1 MNYYFY
7 KAVNLDGSLIDGIVE
22 AEDLAAVYDDLNA
35 KSLRVLVVKK
45 ASGVA
50 ARIRQHLSS
59 RGIKRTDIIECVR
72 NLSVMLK
79 AGIPLLSALEDS
91 IAAIENK
98 ALKSALSDV
107 KKEIE
112 LGMNFSDALS
122 RQGRIFPDIFI
133 RLAKV
138 GESTGRL
145 DTSLS
150 DVADHLQRIEDLS
163 QAIKRSLFYP
173 VFAIVTTTGAMI
185 FWFVYVLPKIMNVI
199 QEMGVELPF
208 ITRALM
214 AVSNTISSYWYVILG
229 ILICLVVA
237 VLVLRSREKTRYYY
251 DLMILKVP
259 IMKLIVYNK
268 LIALFSEQM
277 RILIVAGLTIDRT
290 LDIVAGV
297 IDNLVFRKA
306 ILAVRENVLLGSK
319 ISDTL
324 KDQKVFPPMV
334 TRMVS
339 AGERSGNLDMQFSF
353 LAGYYI
359 KKLDDISSKLG
370 KMIEP
375 ILLSFVGIVFILI
388 LMAVLMPVYDLVSK
402 VSKL

>member
-22 AEDLAAVYDDLNA
+22 AENPATVYEDLTA

-45 ASGVA
+45 ASKMA
-50 ARIRQHLSS
+50 AKLRQHFAS
-59 RGIKRTDIIECVR
+59 RGVKRLDIIECVR
-72 NLSVMLK
+72 NLSVMLT

-91 IAAIENK
+91 IEATENK
-98 ALKSALSDV
+98 SLKSALVDA

-122 RQGRIFPDIFI
+122 HQRGIFPDIFI
-133 RLAKV
+133 RLTKV

-145 DTSLS
+145 DKSLT
-150 DVADHLQRIEDLS
+150 DVADHLQRLEDLS

-199 QEMGVELPF
+199 QEMGVELPV
-208 ITRALM
+208 ITRVLM
-214 AVSNTISSYWYVILG
+214 AVSNAISSYWYVIAG
-229 ILICLVVA
+229 MVI
-237 VLVLRSREKTRYYY
+237 VLVISVQVMRTKEKTRYYY
-251 DLMILKVP
+251 DLMLLKLP
-259 IMKLIVYNK
+259 IVKLIIYNK
-268 LIALFSEQM
+268 LLALFTEQM

-297 IDNLVFRKA
+297 IDNLVFRRA
-306 ILAVRENVLLGSK
+306 ILAVRENVLLGSR
-319 ISDTL
+319 ISDSL
-324 KDQKVFPPMV
+324 KEHKIFPPMV
-334 TRMVS
+334 TRMVN
-339 AGERSGNLDMQFSF
+339 AGERSGNLDTQFSF
-353 LAGYYI
+353 LSGYYI
-359 KKLDDISSKLG
+359 KRLDDISAKLG

-375 ILLSFVGIVFILI
+375 ILLSIVGIVFILI
-388 LMAVLMPVYDLVSK
+388 LMAVLLPVYELVSK
-402 VSKL
+402 VGKM

>member
-22 AEDLAAVYDDLNA
+22 AENPAAVYEDLTA

-45 ASGVA
+45 ASKMA
-50 ARIRQHLSS
+50 AKLRQHFAS
-59 RGIKRTDIIECVR
+59 RGVKRLDIIECVR
-72 NLSVMLK
+72 NLSVMLT

-91 IAAIENK
+91 IEATENK
-98 ALKSALSDV
+98 SLKSALADA

-122 RQGRIFPDIFI
+122 HQRGIFPDIFI
-133 RLAKV
+133 RLTKV

-145 DTSLS
+145 DKSLT
-150 DVADHLQRIEDLS
+150 DVADHLQRLEDLS

-199 QEMGVELPF
+199 QEMGVELPV
-208 ITRALM
+208 ITRVLM
-214 AVSNTISSYWYVILG
+214 AVSNAISSYWYVIAG
-229 ILICLVVA
+229 MVIAFVIT
-237 VLVLRSREKTRYYY
+237 VLVMRTQEKTRYFY
-251 DLMILKVP
+251 DLMLLKLP
-259 IMKLIVYNK
+259 IVKLIIYNK
-268 LIALFSEQM
+268 LLALFTEQM

-297 IDNLVFRKA
+297 IDNLVFRRA
-306 ILAVRENVLLGSK
+306 ILAVRENVLLGSR
-319 ISDTL
+319 ISDSL
-324 KDQKVFPPMV
+324 KEHKIFPPMV
-334 TRMVS
+334 TRMVN
-339 AGERSGNLDMQFSF
+339 AGERSGNLDTQFSF
-353 LAGYYI
+353 LSGYYI
-359 KKLDDISSKLG
+359 KRLDDISAKLG

-375 ILLSFVGIVFILI
+375 ILLSIVGIVFILI
-388 LMAVLMPVYDLVSK
+388 LMAVLLPVYELVSK
-402 VSKL
+402 VGKM

>member
-7 KAVNLDGSLIDGIVE
+7 KAVNVDGSLIDGIVE
-22 AEDLAAVYDDLNA
+22 AEDLASVYDDLTA
-35 KSLRVLVVKK
+35 KSLRVLAVKK
-45 ASGVA
+45 ASKMA
-50 ARIRQHLSS
+50 ARLRQRFAS
-59 RGIKRTDIIECVR
+59 RGVKRVDVIECVR
-72 NLSVMLK
+72 NLSVMLT

-91 IAAIENK
+91 IEATENK
-98 ALKSALSDV
+98 SLKSALTDA

-112 LGMNFSDALS
+112 LGLNFSDALS
-122 RQGRIFPDIFI
+122 RQRGIFPDILV
-133 RLAKV
+133 RLTKV

-145 DTSLS
+145 DKSLI

-208 ITRALM
+208 ITRVLM
-214 AVSNTISSYWYVILG
+214 AMSNAISTYWYVIV
-229 ILICLVVA
+229 CVVIALAIA
-237 VLVLRSREKTRYYY
+237 VQVMRTREKTRYYY
-251 DLMILKVP
+251 DFMLLKLP
-259 IMKLIVYNK
+259 IVKLIVYNK
-268 LIALFSEQM
+268 LLALFAEQM

-297 IDNLVFRKA
+297 IDNLVFRRA
-306 ILAVRENVLLGSK
+306 IVAVRENVLLGSR

-324 KDQKVFPPMV
+324 KDHKIFPPMV
-334 TRMVS
+334 TRMVN
-339 AGERSGNLDMQFSF
+339 AGERSGNLDTQFAF
-353 LAGYYI
+353 LSGYYI
-359 KKLDDISSKLG
+359 KRLDDISSKLG

-375 ILLSFVGIVFILI
+375 ILLSIVGLVFILI
-388 LMAVLMPVYDLVSK
+388 LMAVLLPVYELVSK
-402 VSKL
+402 VGKM

>member
-7 KAVNLDGSLIDGIVE
+7 KAVNVDGSLIDGIIE
-22 AEDLAAVYDDLNA
+22 AEDQAAAYDDLVA

-45 ASGVA
+45 ASRMA
-50 ARIRQHLSS
+50 ARLRQHFVS
-59 RGIKRTDIIECVR
+59 RRVKRVDIIECVR
-72 NLSVMLK
+72 NLSVMLT

-91 IAAIENK
+91 IEATENK
-98 ALKSALSDV
+98 SLKSAIEDA

-112 LGMNFSDALS
+112 LGLNFSDALS
-122 RQGRIFPDIFI
+122 RQKGIFPDILI
-133 RLAKV
+133 RLVKV

-145 DTSLS
+145 DKSLT

-208 ITRALM
+208 ITQALM
-214 AVSNTISSYWYVILG
+214 AVSNAISTYWYVIVG
-229 ILICLVVA
+229 IVIACIIAIQVM
-237 VLVLRSREKTRYYY
+237 RTGEKTLYYY
-251 DLMILKVP
+251 DYMLLKLP
-259 IMKLIVYNK
+259 IVKLIVYNK
-268 LIALFSEQM
+268 LLVLFTEQM

-297 IDNLVFRKA
+297 IDNLVFRRA
-306 ILAVRENVLLGSK
+306 IVAVRENVLLGSR
-319 ISDTL
+319 ISDAL
-324 KDQKVFPPMV
+324 KDHKIFPPMV
-334 TRMVS
+334 TRMVN
-339 AGERSGNLDMQFSF
+339 AGEKSGNLDTQFAF

-359 KKLDDISSKLG
+359 KRLDDISSKLG

-375 ILLSFVGIVFILI
+375 ILLSIVGLVFILI
-388 LMAVLMPVYDLVSK
+388 LMAVLLPVYELVSK
-402 VSKL
+402 VGKM

>member
-7 KAVNLDGSLIDGIVE
+7 KAVNLDGSLIDGIIE
-22 AEDLAAVYDDLNA
+22 AEDLSAVYDDLTA

-45 ASGVA
+45 ASGFA

-59 RGIKRTDIIECVR
+59 RGIKRTDVIECVR

-91 IAAIENK
+91 IAATENK

-214 AVSNTISSYWYVILG
+214 AVSNTIALYWYVILG
-229 ILICLVVA
+229 ILICLVIA
-237 VLVLRSREKTRYYY
+237 VLVLRGREKTRYYY

-297 IDNLVFRKA
+297 IDNLVFRRA

-324 KDQKVFPPMV
+324 KDQKIFPPMV

-375 ILLSFVGIVFILI
+375 ILLSIVGIVFILI

>member
-1 MNYYFY
+1 
-7 KAVNLDGSLIDGIVE
+7 
-22 AEDLAAVYDDLNA
+22 
-35 KSLRVLVVKK
+35 
-45 ASGVA
+45 
-50 ARIRQHLSS
+50 
-59 RGIKRTDIIECVR
+59 
-72 NLSVMLK
+72 
-79 AGIPLLSALEDS
+79 
-91 IAAIENK
+91 
-98 ALKSALSDV
+98 
-107 KKEIE
+107 
-112 LGMNFSDALS
+112 
-122 RQGRIFPDIFI
+122 
-133 RLAKV
+133 
-138 GESTGRL
+138 
-145 DTSLS
+145 
-150 DVADHLQRIEDLS
+150 VADHLQRIEDLS

-173 VFAIVTTTGAMI
+173 VFAIVTTTGAMV

-214 AVSNTISSYWYVILG
+214 AVSNTISTYWYVILAFVV
-229 ILICLVVA
+229 CLVVA
-237 VLVLRSREKTRYYY
+237 LVVSRTRERTRYYY
-251 DLMILKVP
+251 DFMLLRLP
-259 IMKLIVYNK
+259 IVKLIVYNK
-268 LIALFSEQM
+268 LLALFAEQM

-297 IDNLVFRKA
+297 IDNLVFRRA
-306 ILAVRENVLLGSK
+306 ILAVRENVLLGSR

-324 KDQKVFPPMV
+324 KEQKIFPPMV

-353 LAGYYI
+353 LSGYYI

-375 ILLSFVGIVFILI
+375 ILLSIVGIVFILI

>member
-7 KAVNLDGSLIDGIVE
+7 KAVNVDGSLIDGIVE
-22 AEDLAAVYDDLNA
+22 AEDQAAAYDDLVA

-45 ASGVA
+45 ASRMA
-50 ARIRQHLSS
+50 ARLRQHFVS
-59 RGIKRTDIIECVR
+59 RRVKRVDIIECIR
-72 NLSVMLK
+72 NLSVMLT

-91 IAAIENK
+91 IEATDNK
-98 ALKSALSDV
+98 SLKSALVDA

-112 LGMNFSDALS
+112 LGLNFSDALS
-122 RQGRIFPDIFI
+122 RQKGIFPDILI
-133 RLAKV
+133 RLVKV

-145 DTSLS
+145 DKSLT

-214 AVSNTISSYWYVILG
+214 AVSNAISTYWYVIVG
-229 ILICLVVA
+229 IVIASIIAIQVM
-237 VLVLRSREKTRYYY
+237 RTREKTRYYY
-251 DLMILKVP
+251 DYMLLKLP
-259 IMKLIVYNK
+259 IVKLIVYNK
-268 LIALFSEQM
+268 LLVLFTEQM

-297 IDNLVFRKA
+297 IDNLVFRRA
-306 ILAVRENVLLGSK
+306 IVAVRENVLLGSR

-324 KDQKVFPPMV
+324 KDHKIFPPMV
-334 TRMVS
+334 TRMVN
-339 AGERSGNLDMQFSF
+339 AGEKSGNLDTQFAF
-353 LAGYYI
+353 LSGYYI
-359 KKLDDISSKLG
+359 KRLDDVSSKLG

-375 ILLSFVGIVFILI
+375 ILLSIVGLVFILI
-388 LMAVLMPVYDLVSK
+388 LMAVLLPVYELVSK
-402 VSKL
+402 VGKM

>member
-7 KAVNLDGSLIDGIVE
+7 KAVNVDGSLIDGIVE
-22 AEDLAAVYDDLNA
+22 AENQAAVYEDLTA
-35 KSLRVLVVKK
+35 KSLRVLAVKK
-45 ASGVA
+45 ASRMA
-50 ARIRQHLSS
+50 ARIRQHFVS
-59 RGIKRTDIIECVR
+59 RHVKRVDIIECIR
-72 NLSVMLK
+72 NLSVMLT

-91 IAAIENK
+91 IEATDNK
-98 ALKSALSDV
+98 SLKSALTDA

-112 LGMNFSDALS
+112 LGLNFSDALS
-122 RQGRIFPDIFI
+122 RQKGIFPDILI
-133 RLAKV
+133 RLVKV

-145 DTSLS
+145 DKSLT

-208 ITRALM
+208 ITRVLM
-214 AVSNTISSYWYVILG
+214 AVSNAISTYWYVILG
-229 ILICLVVA
+229 IAVICIIGIQIM
-237 VLVLRSREKTRYYY
+237 RTREKTRYYY
-251 DLMILKVP
+251 DRMLLKLP
-259 IMKLIVYNK
+259 IVKLIVYNK
-268 LIALFSEQM
+268 LLALFAEQM

-297 IDNLVFRKA
+297 VDNLVFRRA
-306 ILAVRENVLLGSK
+306 IVAVRESVLLGGR

-324 KDQKVFPPMV
+324 KEHKIFPPMV
-334 TRMVS
+334 TRMVN
-339 AGERSGNLDMQFSF
+339 AGEKRGNLDTQFSF
-353 LAGYYI
+353 LSGYYI
-359 KKLDDISSKLG
+359 KRLDDISSKLG

-375 ILLSFVGIVFILI
+375 ILLSIVGLVFILI
-388 LMAVLMPVYDLVSK
+388 LMAVLMPVYELVSK
-402 VSKL
+402 VGKM

>member
-22 AEDLAAVYDDLNA
+22 AEDPAAVYEDLTA

-45 ASGVA
+45 ASKIA
-50 ARIRQHLSS
+50 AKLRQHIAS
-59 RGIKRTDIIECVR
+59 RGVKRLDIIECVR
-72 NLSVMLK
+72 NLSVMLT

-91 IAAIENK
+91 IEATENK
-98 ALKSALSDV
+98 SLKSALSNA

-122 RQGRIFPDIFI
+122 HQRGIFPDIFI
-133 RLAKV
+133 RLTKV

-145 DTSLS
+145 DKSLT
-150 DVADHLQRIEDLS
+150 DVADHLQRLEDLS

-199 QEMGVELPF
+199 QEMGVELPV
-208 ITRALM
+208 ITRVLM
-214 AVSNTISSYWYVILG
+214 AVSNAISSYWYVIAG
-229 ILICLVVA
+229 MVIAFVIT
-237 VLVLRSREKTRYYY
+237 VLVMRTQEKTRYFY
-251 DLMILKVP
+251 DLMLLKLP
-259 IMKLIVYNK
+259 IVKLIIYNK
-268 LIALFSEQM
+268 LLALFTEQM

-297 IDNLVFRKA
+297 IDNLVFRRA
-306 ILAVRENVLLGSK
+306 ILAVRENVLLGSR
-319 ISDTL
+319 ISDSL
-324 KDQKVFPPMV
+324 KEHKIFPPMV
-334 TRMVS
+334 TRMVN
-339 AGERSGNLDMQFSF
+339 AGERSGNLDTQFSF
-353 LAGYYI
+353 LSGYYI
-359 KKLDDISSKLG
+359 KRLDDISAKLG

-375 ILLSFVGIVFILI
+375 ILLSIVGIVFILI
-388 LMAVLMPVYDLVSK
+388 LMAVLLPVYELVSK
-402 VSKL
+402 VGKM

>member
-7 KAVNLDGSLIDGIVE
+7 KAVNVDGSLIDGIVE
-22 AEDLAAVYDDLNA
+22 AEDQAAAYDDLVA

-45 ASGVA
+45 ASRMA
-50 ARIRQHLSS
+50 ARLRQHFVS
-59 RGIKRTDIIECVR
+59 RRVKRIDIIECVR
-72 NLSVMLK
+72 NLSVMLT

-91 IAAIENK
+91 IEATENK
-98 ALKSALSDV
+98 SLKSALADA

-112 LGMNFSDALS
+112 LGLNFSDALS
-122 RQGRIFPDIFI
+122 RQKGIFPDILI
-133 RLAKV
+133 RLVKV

-145 DTSLS
+145 DKSLT
-150 DVADHLQRIEDLS
+150 DVADHLQRIDDLS

-214 AVSNTISSYWYVILG
+214 AVSNAISTYWYVIVG
-229 ILICLVVA
+229 IVIVCIIAIQVM
-237 VLVLRSREKTRYYY
+237 RTREKTRYYY
-251 DLMILKVP
+251 DYMLLKLP
-259 IMKLIVYNK
+259 IVKLIVYNK
-268 LIALFSEQM
+268 LLVLFTEQM

-297 IDNLVFRKA
+297 IDNLVFRRA
-306 ILAVRENVLLGSK
+306 IVAVRENVLLGSR

-324 KDQKVFPPMV
+324 KDHKIFPPMV
-334 TRMVS
+334 TRMVN
-339 AGERSGNLDMQFSF
+339 AGEKSGNLDTQFSF
-353 LAGYYI
+353 LSGYYI
-359 KKLDDISSKLG
+359 KRLDDVSSKLG

-375 ILLSFVGIVFILI
+375 ILLSIVGLVFILI
-388 LMAVLMPVYDLVSK
+388 LMAVLLPVYELVSK
-402 VSKL
+402 VGKM

>member
-7 KAVNLDGSLIDGIVE
+7 KAVNVDGSLIDGIVE
-22 AEDLAAVYDDLNA
+22 AEDQAAAYDDLVA
-35 KSLRVLVVKK
+35 KSLKVLVVKK
-45 ASGVA
+45 ASRMA
-50 ARIRQHLSS
+50 ARLRQHFVS
-59 RGIKRTDIIECVR
+59 RHVKRVDIIECVR
-72 NLSVMLK
+72 NLSVMLT

-91 IAAIENK
+91 IEATENK
-98 ALKSALSDV
+98 SLKSALADA

-112 LGMNFSDALS
+112 LGLNFSDALS
-122 RQGRIFPDIFI
+122 RQKGIFPDILI
-133 RLAKV
+133 RLVKV

-145 DTSLS
+145 DKSLT

-214 AVSNTISSYWYVILG
+214 AVSNAISTYWYVIVG
-229 ILICLVVA
+229 IVIVCIIAILA
-237 VLVLRSREKTRYYY
+237 MRTREKTRYYY
-251 DLMILKVP
+251 DYMLLKLP
-259 IMKLIVYNK
+259 IVKLIVYNK
-268 LIALFSEQM
+268 LLVLFTEQM

-297 IDNLVFRKA
+297 IDNLVFRRA
-306 ILAVRENVLLGSK
+306 IVAVRENVLLGSR

-324 KDQKVFPPMV
+324 KDHKIFPPMV
-334 TRMVS
+334 TRMVN
-339 AGERSGNLDMQFSF
+339 AGEKSGNLDTQFSF
-353 LAGYYI
+353 LSGYYI
-359 KKLDDISSKLG
+359 KRLDDVSSKLG

-375 ILLSFVGIVFILI
+375 ILLSIVGLVFILI
-388 LMAVLMPVYDLVSK
+388 LMAVLLPVYELVSK
-402 VSKL
+402 VGKM

>member
-7 KAVNLDGSLIDGIVE
+7 KAVNVDGSLIDGIVE
-22 AEDLAAVYDDLNA
+22 AEDQAAAYDDLVA

-45 ASGVA
+45 ASRMA
-50 ARIRQHLSS
+50 ARLRQHFVS
-59 RGIKRTDIIECVR
+59 RRVKRVDIIECVR
-72 NLSVMLK
+72 NLSVMLT

-91 IAAIENK
+91 IEATENK
-98 ALKSALSDV
+98 SLKSALSDA

-112 LGMNFSDALS
+112 LGLNFSDALS
-122 RQGRIFPDIFI
+122 RQKGIFPDILI
-133 RLAKV
+133 RLVKV

-145 DTSLS
+145 DKSLT

-214 AVSNTISSYWYVILG
+214 AVSNAISTYWYVIVG
-229 ILICLVVA
+229 IVIASIIAIQVM
-237 VLVLRSREKTRYYY
+237 RTREKTRYYY
-251 DLMILKVP
+251 DYMLLKLP
-259 IMKLIVYNK
+259 IVKLIVYNK
-268 LIALFSEQM
+268 LLVLFTEQM

-297 IDNLVFRKA
+297 IDNLVFRRA
-306 ILAVRENVLLGSK
+306 IVAVRENVLLGSR

-324 KDQKVFPPMV
+324 KDHKIFPPMV
-334 TRMVS
+334 TRMVN
-339 AGERSGNLDMQFSF
+339 AGEKSGNLDTQFAF
-353 LAGYYI
+353 LSGYYI
-359 KKLDDISSKLG
+359 KRLDDVSSKLG

-375 ILLSFVGIVFILI
+375 ILLSIVGLVFILI
-388 LMAVLMPVYDLVSK
+388 LMAVLLPVYELVSK
-402 VSKL
+402 VGKM

>member
-22 AEDLAAVYDDLNA
+22 AENPATVYEDLTA

-45 ASGVA
+45 ASKMA
-50 ARIRQHLSS
+50 AKLRQHFAS
-59 RGIKRTDIIECVR
+59 RGVKRLDIIECVR
-72 NLSVMLK
+72 NLSVMLT

-91 IAAIENK
+91 IEATENK
-98 ALKSALSDV
+98 SLKSALVDA

-122 RQGRIFPDIFI
+122 HQRGIFPDIFI
-133 RLAKV
+133 RLTKV

-145 DTSLS
+145 DKSLT
-150 DVADHLQRIEDLS
+150 DVADHLQRLEDLS

-199 QEMGVELPF
+199 QEMGVELPV
-208 ITRALM
+208 ITRVLM
-214 AVSNTISSYWYVILG
+214 AVSNAISSYWYVIAG
-229 ILICLVVA
+229 MVIAFVIT
-237 VLVLRSREKTRYYY
+237 VLVMRTQEKTRYFY
-251 DLMILKVP
+251 DLMLLKLP
-259 IMKLIVYNK
+259 IVKLIIYNK
-268 LIALFSEQM
+268 LLALFTEQM

-297 IDNLVFRKA
+297 IDNLVFRRA
-306 ILAVRENVLLGSK
+306 ILAVRENVLLGSR
-319 ISDTL
+319 ISDSL
-324 KDQKVFPPMV
+324 KEHKIFPPMV
-334 TRMVS
+334 TRMVN
-339 AGERSGNLDMQFSF
+339 AGERSGNLDTQFSF
-353 LAGYYI
+353 LSGYYI
-359 KKLDDISSKLG
+359 KRLDDISAKLG

-375 ILLSFVGIVFILI
+375 ILLSIVGIVFILI
-388 LMAVLMPVYDLVSK
+388 LMAVLLPVYELVSK
-402 VSKL
+402 VGKM

>member
-1 MNYYFY
+1 MSYYFY
-7 KAVNLDGSLIDGIVE
+7 KAINLDGSLIDGIVE
-22 AEDLAAVYDDLNA
+22 AEDLAAVYDDLTA

-50 ARIRQHLSS
+50 ARLRQYFTA
-59 RGIKRTDIIECVR
+59 RGIKRADIIECVR

-91 IAAIENK
+91 IDAVENK
-98 ALKSALSDV
+98 TLKSSLSDV

-122 RQGRIFPDIFI
+122 RQSRIFPDIFI
-133 RLAKV
+133 RLARV

-150 DVADHLQRIEDLS
+150 DVADHLQRIDDLS

-185 FWFVYVLPKIMNVI
+185 FWFVYVLPKIMGVI
-199 QEMGVELPF
+199 QEMGVDLPF

-214 AVSNTISSYWYVILG
+214 AVSNAISTYWYIILGVILAF
-229 ILICLVVA
+229 LIT
-237 VLVLRSREKTRYYY
+237 VLMMRTREKTRYYY
-251 DLMILKVP
+251 DLMLLKLP
-259 IMKLIVYNK
+259 IVKLIVFNK
-268 LIALFSEQM
+268 LLALFAEQM
-277 RILIVAGLTIDRT
+277 RILVVAGLTIDRT
-290 LDIVAGV
+290 LEIVAGV
-297 IDNLVFRKA
+297 IDNLVFRRA
-306 ILAVRENVLLGSK
+306 ILAVRENVLLGSR

-324 KDQKVFPPMV
+324 KDHKVFPPMV

-339 AGERSGNLDMQFSF
+339 AGERSGNLDTQFSF
-353 LAGYYI
+353 LSGYYI

-375 ILLSFVGIVFILI
+375 ILLSIVGILFILI
-388 LMAVLMPVYDLVSK
+388 LMAVLMPVYDLVAK

>member
-7 KAVNLDGSLIDGIVE
+7 KAVNVDGSLIDGIVE
-22 AEDLAAVYDDLNA
+22 AEDLASVYDDLTA
-35 KSLRVLVVKK
+35 KSLRVLAVKK
-45 ASGVA
+45 ASKMA
-50 ARIRQHLSS
+50 AKLRQHFAS
-59 RGIKRTDIIECVR
+59 RGVKRLDIIECVR
-72 NLSVMLK
+72 NLSVMLT

-91 IAAIENK
+91 IEATENK
-98 ALKSALSDV
+98 SLKSALTDA

-112 LGMNFSDALS
+112 LGLNFSDALS
-122 RQGRIFPDIFI
+122 RQRGIFPDILV
-133 RLAKV
+133 RLTKV

-145 DTSLS
+145 DKSLT

-208 ITRALM
+208 ITRVLM
-214 AVSNTISSYWYVILG
+214 AMSNAISTYWYVIV
-229 ILICLVVA
+229 CVVIALAIA
-237 VLVLRSREKTRYYY
+237 VQVMRTREKTRYYY
-251 DLMILKVP
+251 DFMLLKLP
-259 IMKLIVYNK
+259 IVKLIVYNK
-268 LIALFSEQM
+268 LLALFAEQM

-297 IDNLVFRKA
+297 IDNLVFRRA
-306 ILAVRENVLLGSK
+306 IVAVRENVLLGSR

-324 KDQKVFPPMV
+324 KDHKIFPPMV
-334 TRMVS
+334 TRMVN
-339 AGERSGNLDMQFSF
+339 AGERSGNLDTQFAF
-353 LAGYYI
+353 LSGYYI
-359 KKLDDISSKLG
+359 KRLDDISSKLG

-375 ILLSFVGIVFILI
+375 ILLSIVGLVFILI
-388 LMAVLMPVYDLVSK
+388 LMAVLLPVYELVSK
-402 VSKL
+402 VGKM

>member
-7 KAVNLDGSLIDGIVE
+7 KAVNVDGSLIDGIVE
-22 AEDLAAVYDDLNA
+22 AEDQAAVYDDLAA
-35 KSLRVLVVKK
+35 KSLRVLVVRK
-45 ASGVA
+45 ASRMA
-50 ARIRQHLSS
+50 ARIRQHFAS
-59 RGIKRTDIIECVR
+59 RRVKRVDVIECVR
-72 NLSVMLK
+72 NLSVMLT

-91 IAAIENK
+91 IEATENK
-98 ALKSALSDV
+98 SLKSALADA

-112 LGMNFSDALS
+112 LGLNFSDALS
-122 RQGRIFPDIFI
+122 RQRGIFPDILV
-133 RLAKV
+133 RLTRV

-145 DTSLS
+145 DKSLT

-208 ITRALM
+208 ITRVLM
-214 AVSNTISSYWYVILG
+214 ALSNAISTYWY
-229 ILICLVVA
+229 LIVGVLIALAIA
-237 VLVLRSREKTRYYY
+237 VQVMRTRDKTRYYY
-251 DLMILKVP
+251 DLMLLKLP
-259 IMKLIVYNK
+259 IVKLIVYNK
-268 LIALFSEQM
+268 LLALFAEQM

-297 IDNLVFRKA
+297 IDNLVFRRA
-306 ILAVRENVLLGSK
+306 IVAVRENVLLGSR

-324 KDQKVFPPMV
+324 KDHKIFPPMV
-334 TRMVS
+334 TRMVN
-339 AGERSGNLDMQFSF
+339 AGERSGNLDTQFSF
-353 LAGYYI
+353 LSGYYI
-359 KKLDDISSKLG
+359 KRLDDISSKLG

-375 ILLSFVGIVFILI
+375 ILLSIVGLVFILI
-388 LMAVLMPVYDLVSK
+388 LMAVLLPVYELVSK
-402 VSKL
+402 VGKM

>member
-7 KAVNLDGSLIDGIVE
+7 KAVNVDGSLIDGIVE
-22 AEDLAAVYDDLNA
+22 AEDQASAYDDLVA

-45 ASGVA
+45 ASRMA
-50 ARIRQHLSS
+50 ARLRQHFVS
-59 RGIKRTDIIECVR
+59 RRVKRVDIIECVR
-72 NLSVMLK
+72 NLSVMLT

-91 IAAIENK
+91 IEATENK
-98 ALKSALSDV
+98 SLNSALADA

-112 LGMNFSDALS
+112 LGLNFSDALS
-122 RQGRIFPDIFI
+122 RQKGIFPDILI
-133 RLAKV
+133 RLVKV

-145 DTSLS
+145 DKSLT

-214 AVSNTISSYWYVILG
+214 AVSNAISTYWYVIVG
-229 ILICLVVA
+229 IVIASIIAIQVM
-237 VLVLRSREKTRYYY
+237 RTREKTRYYY
-251 DLMILKVP
+251 DYMLLKLP
-259 IMKLIVYNK
+259 IVKLIVYNK
-268 LIALFSEQM
+268 LLVLFTEQM

-297 IDNLVFRKA
+297 IDNLVFRRA
-306 ILAVRENVLLGSK
+306 IVAVRENVLLGSR

-324 KDQKVFPPMV
+324 KDHKIFPLMV
-334 TRMVS
+334 TRMVN
-339 AGERSGNLDMQFSF
+339 AGEKSGNLDTQFAF
-353 LAGYYI
+353 LSGYYI
-359 KKLDDISSKLG
+359 KRLDDVSSKLG

-375 ILLSFVGIVFILI
+375 ILLSIVGLVFILI
-388 LMAVLMPVYDLVSK
+388 LMAVLLPVYELVSK
-402 VSKL
+402 VGKM

>member
-7 KAVNLDGSLIDGIVE
+7 KAVNVDGSLIDGIVE
-22 AEDLAAVYDDLNA
+22 AEDQAAAYDDLVA

-45 ASGVA
+45 ASRMA
-50 ARIRQHLSS
+50 ARLRQHFVS
-59 RGIKRTDIIECVR
+59 RRVKRVDIIECVR
-72 NLSVMLK
+72 NLSVMLT

-91 IAAIENK
+91 IEATENK
-98 ALKSALSDV
+98 SLKSALSDA
-107 KKEIE
+107 KKDIE
-112 LGMNFSDALS
+112 LGLNFSDALS
-122 RQGRIFPDIFI
+122 RQKGVFPDILI
-133 RLAKV
+133 RLVKV

-145 DTSLS
+145 DKSLT

-208 ITRALM
+208 ITQALM
-214 AVSNTISSYWYVILG
+214 AVSNAISTYWYVIVG
-229 ILICLVVA
+229 IVSACIIAIQVM
-237 VLVLRSREKTRYYY
+237 RTREKTRYYY
-251 DLMILKVP
+251 DYMLLKLP
-259 IMKLIVYNK
+259 IVKLIVYNK
-268 LIALFSEQM
+268 LLVLFTEQM

-297 IDNLVFRKA
+297 IDNLVFRRA
-306 ILAVRENVLLGSK
+306 IVAVRENVLLGSR

-324 KDQKVFPPMV
+324 KDHKIFPPMV
-334 TRMVS
+334 TRMVN
-339 AGERSGNLDMQFSF
+339 AGEKSGNLDTQFAF

-359 KKLDDISSKLG
+359 KRLDDISSKLG

-375 ILLSFVGIVFILI
+375 ILLSIVGLVFILI
-388 LMAVLMPVYDLVSK
+388 LMAVLLPVYELVSK
-402 VSKL
+402 VGKM

>member
-7 KAVNLDGSLIDGIVE
+7 KAVNIDGSLIDGIVE
-22 AEDLAAVYDDLNA
+22 AEDQAAAYEDLTARN
-35 KSLRVLVVKK
+35 LRVLVVKK
-45 ASGVA
+45 ASKIA
-50 ARIRQHLSS
+50 ARLRQHFIS
-59 RGIKRTDIIECVR
+59 RRVKRGDMVECIR
-72 NLSVMLK
+72 NLSVMLT
-79 AGIPLLSALEDS
+79 AGIPLLNALEDS
-91 IAAIENK
+91 IEATENRS
-98 ALKSALSDV
+98 LKSALTDA

-112 LGMNFSDALS
+112 LGLNFSDTLS
-122 RQGRIFPDIFI
+122 RQRGIFPDILI
-133 RLAKV
+133 RLVKV

-145 DTSLS
+145 DKSLT

-199 QEMGVELPF
+199 QEMGVELPL

-214 AVSNTISSYWYVILG
+214 VGSNAISTYWYVIIG
-229 ILICLVVA
+229 IVILCVIA
-237 VLVLRSREKTRYYY
+237 IQIMRTREKTRYYY
-251 DLMILKVP
+251 DYMLLKLP
-259 IMKLIVYNK
+259 IVKLIVYNK
-268 LIALFSEQM
+268 LLALFAEQM

-297 IDNLVFRKA
+297 IDNLVFRRA
-306 ILAVRENVLLGSK
+306 LVAVRENVLLGSR

-324 KDQKVFPPMV
+324 KDHNIFPPMV

-339 AGERSGNLDMQFSF
+339 AGEKSGNLDTQFSF
-353 LAGYYI
+353 LSGYYI
-359 KKLDDISSKLG
+359 KRLDDISAKLG

-375 ILLSFVGIVFILI
+375 ILLSIVGLVFILI
-388 LMAVLMPVYDLVSK
+388 LMAVLLPVYDLVSK
-402 VSKL
+402 VGKM

>member
-7 KAVNLDGSLIDGIVE
+7 KAVNVDGSLIDGIVE
-22 AEDLAAVYDDLNA
+22 AEDQAAAYDDLVA

-45 ASGVA
+45 ASRMA
-50 ARIRQHLSS
+50 ARLRQHFVS
-59 RGIKRTDIIECVR
+59 RRVKRVDIIECVR
-72 NLSVMLK
+72 NLSVMLT

-91 IAAIENK
+91 IEATENK
-98 ALKSALSDV
+98 SLKSALADA

-112 LGMNFSDALS
+112 LGLNFSDALS
-122 RQGRIFPDIFI
+122 RQKGIFPDILI
-133 RLAKV
+133 RLVKV

-145 DTSLS
+145 DKSLT

-214 AVSNTISSYWYVILG
+214 AVSNAISTYWYVIVG
-229 ILICLVVA
+229 IVIACIIAIQVM
-237 VLVLRSREKTRYYY
+237 RTREKTRYYY
-251 DLMILKVP
+251 DYMLLKLP
-259 IMKLIVYNK
+259 IVKLIVYNK
-268 LIALFSEQM
+268 LLVLFTEQM

-297 IDNLVFRKA
+297 IDNLVFRRA
-306 ILAVRENVLLGSK
+306 IVAVRENVLLGSR

-324 KDQKVFPPMV
+324 KDHKIFPPMV
-334 TRMVS
+334 TRMVN
-339 AGERSGNLDMQFSF
+339 AGEKSGNLDTQFAF
-353 LAGYYI
+353 LSGYYI
-359 KKLDDISSKLG
+359 KRLDDVSSKLG

-375 ILLSFVGIVFILI
+375 ILLSIVGLVFILI
-388 LMAVLMPVYDLVSK
+388 LMAVLLPVYELVSK
-402 VSKL
+402 VGKM

>member
-7 KAVNLDGSLIDGIVE
+7 KAVNLDGALINGIVE

-35 KSLRVLVVKK
+35 KSLRVLFIKK
-45 ASGVA
+45 ANKVA
-50 ARIRQHLSS
+50 ARLRQHFSS
-59 RGIKRTDIIECVR
+59 RGINRTDVIECVR

-91 IAAIENK
+91 IDATENK
-98 ALKSALSDV
+98 TLKSALSDV

-122 RQGRIFPDIFI
+122 RQRRVFPDIFI
-133 RLAKV
+133 RLARV

-214 AVSNTISSYWYVILG
+214 AVSNTISTYWYVIFG
-229 ILICLVVA
+229 IVICLVAA
-237 VLVLRSREKTRYYY
+237 VLFSRSREKTRYYY
-251 DLMILKVP
+251 DFVLLKIP
-259 IMKLIVYNK
+259 IVKLIVYNK
-268 LIALFSEQM
+268 LLALFAEQM

-297 IDNLVFRKA
+297 IDNLVFRRA
-306 ILAVRENVLLGSK
+306 ILAVRENVLLGSR

-324 KDQKVFPPMV
+324 KDQKIFPPMV

-353 LAGYYI
+353 LSGYYI

-375 ILLSFVGIVFILI
+375 ILLSIVGVVFILI

>member
-7 KAVNLDGSLIDGIVE
+7 KAVNVDGSLIDGIVE
-22 AEDLAAVYDDLNA
+22 AEDQAAAYDDLVA

-45 ASGVA
+45 ASRMA
-50 ARIRQHLSS
+50 ARFRQHFVS
-59 RGIKRTDIIECVR
+59 RRVKRVDIIECVR
-72 NLSVMLK
+72 NLSVMLT

-91 IAAIENK
+91 IEATENK
-98 ALKSALSDV
+98 SLKSALADA

-112 LGMNFSDALS
+112 LGLNFSDALS
-122 RQGRIFPDIFI
+122 RQKGIFPDILI
-133 RLAKV
+133 RLVKV

-145 DTSLS
+145 DKSLT

-214 AVSNTISSYWYVILG
+214 AVSNAISTYWYVIVG
-229 ILICLVVA
+229 IVIASIIAIQVM
-237 VLVLRSREKTRYYY
+237 RTREKTRYYY
-251 DLMILKVP
+251 DYMLLKLP
-259 IMKLIVYNK
+259 IVKLIVYNK
-268 LIALFSEQM
+268 LLVLFTEQM

-297 IDNLVFRKA
+297 IDNLVFRRA
-306 ILAVRENVLLGSK
+306 IVAVRENVLLGSR

-324 KDQKVFPPMV
+324 KDHKIFPPMV
-334 TRMVS
+334 TRMVN
-339 AGERSGNLDMQFSF
+339 AGEKSGNLDTQFAF
-353 LAGYYI
+353 LSGYYI
-359 KKLDDISSKLG
+359 KRLDDVSSKLG

-375 ILLSFVGIVFILI
+375 ILLSIVGLVFILI
-388 LMAVLMPVYDLVSK
+388 LMAVLLPVYELVSK
-402 VSKL
+402 VGKM

>member
-7 KAVNLDGSLIDGIVE
+7 KAVNVDGSLIDGIVE
-22 AEDLAAVYDDLNA
+22 AEDQAAAYDDLVA
-35 KSLRVLVVKK
+35 RSLRVLVVKK
-45 ASGVA
+45 ASRMA
-50 ARIRQHLSS
+50 ARLRQHFVS
-59 RGIKRTDIIECVR
+59 RRVKRVDIIECVR
-72 NLSVMLK
+72 NLSVMLT

-91 IAAIENK
+91 IEATENK
-98 ALKSALSDV
+98 SLKSALADA

-112 LGMNFSDALS
+112 LGLNFSEALS
-122 RQGRIFPDIFI
+122 RQKGIFPDILI
-133 RLAKV
+133 RLVKV

-145 DTSLS
+145 DKSLT

-214 AVSNTISSYWYVILG
+214 AVSNAISTYWYVIVG
-229 ILICLVVA
+229 IVIACIIAIQVM
-237 VLVLRSREKTRYYY
+237 RTREKTRYYY
-251 DLMILKVP
+251 DYMLLKLP
-259 IMKLIVYNK
+259 IVKLIVYNK
-268 LIALFSEQM
+268 LLVLFTEQM

-297 IDNLVFRKA
+297 IDNLVFRRA
-306 ILAVRENVLLGSK
+306 IVAVRENVLLGSR

-324 KDQKVFPPMV
+324 KDHKIFPPMV
-334 TRMVS
+334 TRMVN
-339 AGERSGNLDMQFSF
+339 AGEKSGNLDTQFSF
-353 LAGYYI
+353 LSGYYI
-359 KKLDDISSKLG
+359 KRLDDVSSKLG

-375 ILLSFVGIVFILI
+375 ILLSIVGLVFILI
-388 LMAVLMPVYDLVSK
+388 LMAVLLPVYELVSK
-402 VSKL
+402 VGKM

>member
-22 AEDLAAVYDDLNA
+22 AEDLTSVYDDLAA

-45 ASGVA
+45 ASTVA
-50 ARIRQHLSS
+50 ARIRQHFAS
-59 RGIKRTDIIECVR
+59 RGLKRTDIIECVR

-91 IAAIENK
+91 IEATENK
-98 ALKSALSDV
+98 TLKSALSDV

-112 LGMNFSDALS
+112 LGMNFSDSLT
-122 RQGRIFPDIFI
+122 RQRRVFPDIFI
-133 RLAKV
+133 RLTRV

-173 VFAIVTTTGAMI
+173 VFAIVTTTGAMV

-214 AVSNTISSYWYVILG
+214 AVSNTISTYWYVILAFVV
-229 ILICLVVA
+229 CLVVA
-237 VLVLRSREKTRYYY
+237 LVVSRTRERTRYYY
-251 DLMILKVP
+251 DFMLLRLP
-259 IMKLIVYNK
+259 IVKLIVYNK
-268 LIALFSEQM
+268 LLALFAEQM

-297 IDNLVFRKA
+297 IDNLVFRRA
-306 ILAVRENVLLGSK
+306 ILAVRENVLLGSR

-324 KDQKVFPPMV
+324 KEQKIFPPMV

-353 LAGYYI
+353 LSGYYI

-375 ILLSFVGIVFILI
+375 ILLSIVGIVFILI